1 MTNLAVPSKRVERSM
16 LVAFLDLTGFSLQ
29 STRVA
34 DDELAEI
41 LDRYYEL
48 VAQRITAAGGRV
60 VKFMGDGVL
69 VVFELALA
77 DAAVTEFLA
86 LKSVVDV
93 FFAGLR
99 WECRLIVKVHAG
111 PVIAG
116 DYGARGDKR
125 FDVLGKTINTAALV
139 DSLGVALSAE
149 AFRTL
154 SPALRQRFKKHTWPV
169 TYIRTEDPHR
179 FRRR

>member
-1 MTNLAVPSKRVERSM
+1 MTNLAVTTRVERTM
-16 LVAFLDLTGFSLQ
+16 LVAFLDLTGFALQ
-29 STRVA
+29 STRIA
-34 DDELAEI
+34 DDALADVV
-41 LDRYYEL
+41 DRYYEL
-48 VAQRITAAGGRV
+48 VAGRITAAGGRV

-77 DAAVTEFLA
+77 DAAVTELLA
-86 LKSVVDV
+86 LKPVVDA
-93 FFAGLR
+93 FFASLR

-116 DYGARGDKR
+116 DYGATGDKR
-125 FDVLGKTINTAALV
+125 FDVLGKTINTTAMI
-139 DSLGVALSAE
+139 DSLGVAISVE
-149 AFRTL
+149 AFRKL
-154 SPALRQRFKKHTWPV
+154 SPELRRRFKKHTWPV